1 MHLTVSKCHNASGA
15 QSLELRES
23 TAPLKAAAPTVAF
36 PIKQYAEVCHSMFNR
51 HTAKLGDPTSP
62 HRSVSIDQR
71 QTNAVQG

>member
-1 MHLTVSKCHNASGA
+1 MHLTVSKCHDASGA
-15 QSLELRES
+15 QSLELRE
-23 TAPLKAAAPTVAF
+23 TAPLKAAAPTLAF

-71 QTNAVQG
+71 QANAVQG